1 MNVLDSEIMRVVLL
15 ILYIV
20 VPTLW
25 LSIIS
30 FAGYQV
36 SSMSSSFNE
45 GLNTVKGATD
55 KGINFV
61 ASKTKI

>member
-1 MNVLDSEIMRVVLL
+1 MRVVLL

-20 VPTLW
+20 VPGLW
-25 LSIIS
+25 LTIIG

-45 GLNTVKGATD
+45 GLNIIKLSVESSTSKIMKQVK
-55 KGINFV
+55 
-61 ASKTKI
+61 